1 MFIIYNDY
9 VEGAAKES
17 VRDQESG
24 KCMTL
29 VDLCVPQRKVD
40 LYCPVCE
47 VKISKFSPNVNAVYM
62 INLSDITIF
71 YYSTTNYTEV
81 YTQKKIL

>member
-47 VKISKFSPNVNAVYM
+47 VKIVYM

-71 YYSTTNYTEV
+71 YYSTTNCTEV
-81 YTQKKIL
+81 YTKKKIL